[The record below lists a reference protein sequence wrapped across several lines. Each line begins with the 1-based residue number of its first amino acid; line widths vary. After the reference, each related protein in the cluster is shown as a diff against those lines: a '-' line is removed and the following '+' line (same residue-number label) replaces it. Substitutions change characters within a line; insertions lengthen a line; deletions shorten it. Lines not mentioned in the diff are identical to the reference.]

1 MGLWLGATAHL
12 GHCSKGVPFLG
23 ARFRLKPRFSELR
36 EPGMICYVP
45 EGPIESVLIMKLIF
59 LGTGGYHPNERR
71 HTACLLMPE
80 IGVAFDAGTGFFRV
94 QPRLQ
99 TRELDIFLTHAH
111 LDHICGLTFFMV
123 PMLSGDVDRV
133 RVLGQPD
140 ALRAVR
146 KHLFAPELF
155 PIEPDFEWCEL
166 NHDSAMEV
174 ANNGQLKW
182 IGLDHPGGSV
192 GYRIDW
198 PDYSIAY
205 ITDTTAPGTYLPFIQ
220 NVDVLIHECYFPD
233 SMQEWSHK
241 TGHSSASAVAE
252 VAKAAQVEALFLV
265 HADPQNASDDPV
277 GLTQIR
283 SIFPKTTLAE
293 DLMEI
298 DLSEFAR

>member
-1 MGLWLGATAHL
+1 
-12 GHCSKGVPFLG
+12 
-23 ARFRLKPRFSELR
+23 
-36 EPGMICYVP
+36 MICYLS
-45 EGPIESVLIMKLIF
+45 ERPIESVLTMKLIF

-71 HTACLLMPE
+71 QTACLLMPE

-99 TRELDIFLTHAH
+99 TRELDVFLTHAH

-133 RVLGQPD
+133 RVHGQPD
-140 ALRAVR
+140 VLNAVR
-146 KHLFAPELF
+146 KHLFAPALF

-166 NHDSAMEV
+166 TDDSPLKV
-174 ANNGQLKW
+174 ANGGQLKW

-198 PDYSIAY
+198 PNYSMAY
-205 ITDTTAPGTYLPFIQ
+205 ITDTTAPGNYQHFIQ
-220 NVDVLIHECYFPD
+220 DVDILIHECYFPD

-241 TGHSSASAVAE
+241 TGHSFASAVAE
-252 VAKAAQVEALFLV
+252 LAKASRAGALFLV

-277 GLTQIR
+277 ELAQIR
-283 SIFPKTTLAE
+283 SIFPQTTLAE

-298 DLSEFAR
+298 ELSEFAR